1 MIYLTFLISALC
13 FVLNFPHLQDI
24 KEQEF
29 QKNICHTLPFFYT
42 YPPKDLPENFEE
54 IYETYDTLKEQIN
67 FFEDI
72 NKTENALKVQKI
84 DRNCQREKRSIDFW
98 IDFFGVILILW
109 ISVWGIILIAMFFVR
124 LRNIL

>member
-1 MIYLTFLISALC
+1 M
-13 FVLNFPHLQDI
+13 LNFPHLQNI
-24 KEQEF
+24 TEWEF
-29 QKNICHTLPFFYT
+29 QKNICHTLLFFYT

>member
-1 MIYLTFLISALC
+1 MPYSTPLF
-13 FVLNFPHLQDI
+13 N
-24 KEQEF
+24 
-29 QKNICHTLPFFYT
+29 TL
-42 YPPKDLPENFEE
+42 YPSKDLPKDFEE